1 MNIDFFNI
9 AGRILR
15 ISHSIVLQTP
25 RSLQPKCGVKRLRL
39 TTKTGR
45 LGASPPTDSPFQ
57 SVVKEIIIY
66 EYCVI
71 SGLIKRFEYS
81 EQRK

>member
-45 LGASPPTDSPFQ
+45 LGASPPTDIVGRILRIRQYNLSKSWDPF
-57 SVVKEIIIY
+57 
-66 EYCVI
+66 
-71 SGLIKRFEYS
+71 
-81 EQRK
+81 